1 MSVNIREKLT
11 GQESPSTTNSAFSI
25 GSAWADAEPQGVIS
39 RRQFGWLL
47 VLISGLMLVIVG
59 LVPHLAHCSANYSE
73 PVRAQVIESHLDQGS
88 GWLAP
93 LAARAVF
100 SYRYVH
106 QGQIFVGS
114 AYRASGG
121 EAEAVR
127 RFLPGAMI
135 TVYIDPARPERALVQ
150 PGLSRPEA
158 GWILLGLVLL
168 VAASFRLI
176 LTARETMS

>member
-1 MSVNIREKLT
+1 MNPRSRVIENGRGDSAPGRPAWPAEAVIPRRLLAWWLVLT
-11 GQESPSTTNSAFSI
+11 VGL
-25 GSAWADAEPQGVIS
+25 
-39 RRQFGWLL
+39 LL
-47 VLISGLMLVIVG
+47 VMAA
-59 LVPHLAHCSANYSE
+59 LVPHLAHWSGNYSE
-73 PVRAQVIESHLDQGS
+73 PVRAQVIESRLDQGN

-106 QGQIFVGS
+106 QGQVFAGS

-121 EAEAVR
+121 QTEAVR

-135 TVYIDPARPERALVQ
+135 TVYIDPARPECALVQ

-158 GWILLGLVLL
+158 VRILLGLALL
-168 VAASFRLI
+168 VVASVRLS
-176 LTARETMS
+176 LDARENGA

>member
-1 MSVNIREKLT
+1 VNPRIREIEDRCGDADPGRPAWPAAALIPRRLLAWWLVLT
-11 GQESPSTTNSAFSI
+11 VGL
-25 GSAWADAEPQGVIS
+25 
-39 RRQFGWLL
+39 LL
-47 VLISGLMLVIVG
+47 VMAA
-59 LVPHLAHCSANYSE
+59 LVPHLAHWSGNYSE
-73 PVRAQVIESHLDQGS
+73 PVRAQVIESRLDQGK

-106 QGQIFVGS
+106 QGRVFSGS
-114 AYRASGG
+114 AYRVSGG
-121 EAEAVR
+121 QAEAVR

-158 GWILLGLVLL
+158 GRILLGLVLL
-168 VAASFRLI
+168 VAASLRLLFI
-176 LTARETMS
+176 SRETES